1 MEPQNGSIAVVSID
15 GKDCVMHRMYEGAST
30 LVLSSESWDE
40 GYDDIVIMNRD
51 DHAVE
56 FRGVVVWF
64 QSSKEIE

>member
-1 MEPQNGSIAVVSID
+1 MVSID

-56 FRGVVVWF
+56 FHGVVVWF